1 VFGAAGAPLEPGS
14 PTRAEDAV
22 SSRRGPDPMQKTLSI
37 PPCPRSIRVSPQ
49 ITPYLRAVVLNGG
62 SDLHIKPSRP
72 PRVRIGGS
80 LVPLEVEA
88 MSPAAVDVLIRET
101 MTAEMAAHFAAHHEA
116 DYALVVEGVGRFRVN
131 VFQARGEVGAVLRLI
146 GESPTPLHELG
157 MPDVVRRLALE
168 PRGLVLVTGPTGS
181 GKSTTLAGM
190 VDAVNESRPVHVLT
204 LEDPIETI
212 HEDKVASVTQR
223 EVGTDTG
230 DWSTALRAAMRQDP
244 DVILIG
250 EMRDAETVRSA
261 LSAAETGHLVLSTL
275 HTKDAQ
281 ETVGRIVEFF
291 PAADH
296 QQIRHALA
304 SSLRG
309 IVCQRLVTRS
319 DGTGRIAVM
328 EIAVNTPRLA
338 EAIATP
344 DRTELIPEIV
354 ADGGFSDMQTFDQH
368 LVDLVRRGEVS
379 LEVATASSSR
389 PHDFSV
395 MLKRAGGE
403 PARAGAR
410 VS

>member
-1 VFGAAGAPLEPGS
+1 MEMSQPS
-14 PTRAEDAV
+14 P
-22 SSRRGPDPMQKTLSI
+22 I
-37 PPCPRSIRVSPQ
+37 PRSLRVSPQ

-62 SDLHIKPSRP
+62 SDLHIKPLRP

-88 MSPAAVDVLIRET
+88 MSAATIDTLVRET
-101 MTAEMAAHFAAHHEA
+101 MTADVAAHFDLHHEA
-116 DYALVVEGVGRFRVN
+116 DYALVVPGVGRFRVN
-131 VFQARGEVGAVLRLI
+131 AFRARGEVGAVLRLI

-168 PRGLVLVTGPTGS
+168 ARGLVLVTGPTGS

-190 VDAVNESRPVHVLT
+190 VDAVNESKPVHVLT

-212 HEDKVASVTQR
+212 HEDKMASVTQR

-230 DWSTALRAAMRQDP
+230 DWASALRAAMRQDP

-275 HTKDAQ
+275 HTRDAK
-281 ETVGRIVEFF
+281 ETVGRIIEFF
-291 PAADH
+291 PAHEH

-309 IVCQRLVTRS
+309 IVCQRLVTRA
-319 DGTGRIAVM
+319 DGGGRTAVM

-338 EAIATP
+338 EAIANP
-344 DRTELIPEIV
+344 ERTELIPEIV
-354 ADGGFSDMQTFDQH
+354 ADGSYSDMQTFDQH
-368 LVDLVRRGEVS
+368 LVTLVRQGEVS
-379 LEVATASSSR
+379 MEVATASSSR

-403 PARAGAR
+403 PARPGEW